1 MKKQRLFVLL
11 FLFFLVRISYS
22 QDFQITPPRLQFDG
36 IQLLISYDIITKRSN
51 DKFYIWVEIRKKNG
65 DTLNVKSISGD
76 IGPFISAG
84 NNKNITWIPEKDSI
98 FLSEEI
104 FTEVKAEK
112 YIKTFN
118 KGSMML
124 YSAIVPGLGQTKIK
138 KGKPW
143 WLIGVA
149 TYGILG
155 GGYVAHRNYL
165 NTYDSYIVEED
176 PLKREDLYTQA
187 QKQMN
192 ISNTLFV
199 SGASVWIANILW
211 VALIPNNYLPLKNV
225 SFSLDQSAGSFKGPV
240 LFTLKYSF

>member
-1 MKKQRLFVLL
+1 MKKQRLLV
-11 FLFFLVRISYS
+11 FLFFFFLAKISYS
-22 QDFQITPPRLQFDG
+22 QDFQITQPRLQFDG
-36 IQLLISYDIITKRSN
+36 KQLLIFYDIITKKST
-51 DKFYIWVEIRKKNG
+51 DKFYVWVEIRKNTG
-65 DTLNVKSISGD
+65 DTLNVKSLSGD
-76 IGPFISAG
+76 FGPFINAG
-84 NNKNITWIPEKDSI
+84 NNKNITWIPERDSI
-98 FLSEEI
+98 FLNEEI

-112 YIKTFN
+112 YIKSFN

-124 YSAIVPGLGQTKIK
+124 FSTVVPGLGQTKIK
-138 KGKPW
+138 NGKPW

-149 TYGILG
+149 SYGILT

-192 ISNTLFV
+192 ISNTLFIT
-199 SGASVWIANILW
+199 GASIWVANILW

-225 SFSLDQSAGSFKGPV
+225 SFSLDKSASPFQGPA
-240 LFTLKYSF
+240 LLTLKYSF